1 MIGRFAIVAATLVAM
16 SPSAALA
23 GPGSPP
29 IWLLRKH
36 CEESPGTVKLCAYQ
50 FANGSG
56 NWAVTK
62 QKTELGYPSSS
73 TVFSVTIQNG
83 DDNAAYTGQYGTDLS
98 AKTIQNGDDNRS
110 GILQV
115 GDDNKTS
122 IVQNGDG
129 IWSASSTV
137 GDDTTVTIVSNGY

>member
-1 MIGRFAIVAATLVAM
+1 MLGRFVLVGVALTALGA
-16 SPSAALA
+16 SAAIA
-23 GPGSPP
+23 GPVAP
-29 IWLLRKH
+29 IWLLKKQ

-50 FANGSG
+50 FANGSR

-83 DDNAAYTGQYGTDLS
+83 DNNAAYTGQYGTDLS
-98 AKTIQNGDDNRS
+98 ATTTQNGDGNKS
-110 GILQV
+110 GIMQV

-122 IVQNGDG
+122 IEQNGNG

-137 GDDTTVTIVSNGY
+137 GDDTSVEIVSNGY